1 MNQTMKAT
9 VATGYGSPEVL
20 QLQVVTRPTPKPNE
34 VLVRVMTSAATTADA
49 MMRTGKPYIARLFVG
64 LFKPKKP
71 ISGTGF
77 AGVVEQAGEAVKDF
91 KVGDRVFGETT
102 FGFSSNAEY
111 LTISEDGVILPMPE
125 NLDFSEAAN
134 FCDGHL
140 TSFNFL
146 IEIAK
151 IEAGQK
157 VLINGA
163 SGSLGTSAIQIAKH
177 MGAQVTAVCSGRN
190 IGLVQSLGADQVV
203 DYQQKDFTKS
213 KDSYDFVYDTIGKS
227 SFSACKNILSEN
239 GVYLSPVLKFPLLLQ
254 MVKTSFFGQKKAKFE
269 ATGANKE
276 EKLRGLLSEV
286 LDIYKEGRL
295 KTVIDRQF
303 PLEKVAE
310 AHRYIDSGHKRGNVV
325 IVTS

>member
-1 MNQTMKAT
+1 MTQTMKAT

-20 QLQVVTRPTPKPNE
+20 QLQEVKRPVPKANE
-34 VLVRVMTSAATTADA
+34 VLVKVMTASATTADA

-64 LFKPKKP
+64 LTKPKKAIP
-71 ISGTGF
+71 GTGF
-77 AGVVEQAGEAVKDF
+77 SGVVEQVGKDVTDF
-91 KVGDRVFGETT
+91 EIGDRVFGETA

-146 IEIAK
+146 KKIAK
-151 IEAGQK
+151 VKPGHK

-163 SGSLGTSAIQIAKH
+163 SGALGTSAIQIAKH
-177 MGAQVTAVCSGRN
+177 MGAHVTAVCSGRN
-190 IGLVQSLGADQVV
+190 VGLVRSLGADEVI
-203 DYQQKDFTKS
+203 DYQQKDFTKGDI
-213 KDSYDFVYDTIGKS
+213 KYDYIYDTVGKS
-227 SFSACKNILSEN
+227 SFSACKAILSEK

-254 MVKTSFFGQKKAKFE
+254 MIKTSLFGQKKAKFE

-276 EKLRGLLSEV
+276 EKLRCLLSEV